1 MLSRRLRRR
10 KTVRG
15 VRRQSN
21 QVLAVRLWRAVVG
34 AERLGI
40 IHVHARKI
48 HKELLNPFS

>member
-1 MLSRRLRRR
+1 MLSRRLCRR
-10 KTVRG
+10 KNVRG

-48 HKELLNPFS
+48 LKELLNLFS